1 MSSSTRNSLLCV
13 ILTTF
18 LLVGCTGQ
26 GIGQA
31 GSSATVNPTMPAKV
45 EVSHE
50 LPMAEDDVQNVT
62 EQRLVMLFQ
71 GLVVMDR
78 QPLLALTAEQ
88 SRSILPIIRKCD
100 VEGSIDESE
109 RKAVIQVLTNEQKAY
124 LDEQSKQLKQR
135 IAERVRTHREAL
147 SAAERERFVNAFEK
161 RRKSEQRVE
170 AGVTEHVNNVVPSL
184 ETRGMGTSVEQQL
197 IELLVSKL

>member
-1 MSSSTRNSLLCV
+1 LIIRTRSSLLCL

-18 LLVGCTGQ
+18 LLVGCTKQ
-26 GIGQA
+26 DIGQA
-31 GSSATVNPTMPAKV
+31 ESSATGNPTTPASTQ
-45 EVSHE
+45 VSQE
-50 LPMAEDDVQNVT
+50 LPMAEDVQNAT

-71 GLVVMDR
+71 GLIVMDR
-78 QPLLALTAEQ
+78 QPLLALTEEQ
-88 SRSILPIIRKCD
+88 SRSILPIVRKSEE
-100 VEGSIDESE
+100 EGSIDESE

-135 IAERVRTHREAL
+135 IAERVKTHEEAL
-147 SAAERERFVNAFEK
+147 TAAERERFVNAFEK

-184 ETRGMGTSVEQQL
+184 DTRGMGTSVEQQL
-197 IELLVSKL
+197 IDLLISKL

>member
-13 ILTTF
+13 ILTSF
-18 LLVGCTGQ
+18 LLVGCTVEGT
-26 GIGQA
+26 GQA
-31 GSSATVNPTMPAKV
+31 SSSVVNPTMPA
-45 EVSHE
+45 SGQASQE
-50 LPMAEDDVQNVT
+50 LPTAEDVQNVT

-71 GLVVMDR
+71 GLIVMDQ

-88 SRSILPIIRKCD
+88 SRSILPIVRKSEE
-100 VEGSIDESE
+100 EGSIDESE

-135 IAERVRTHREAL
+135 IAERVKTHKDAL

-161 RRKSEQRVE
+161 RRKSEQGVE
-170 AGVTEHVNNVVPSL
+170 AGVTEHINNAAPSV
-184 ETRGMGTSVEQQL
+184 ETRGLGTSVEQQL
-197 IELLVSKL
+197 IDLLVSKL